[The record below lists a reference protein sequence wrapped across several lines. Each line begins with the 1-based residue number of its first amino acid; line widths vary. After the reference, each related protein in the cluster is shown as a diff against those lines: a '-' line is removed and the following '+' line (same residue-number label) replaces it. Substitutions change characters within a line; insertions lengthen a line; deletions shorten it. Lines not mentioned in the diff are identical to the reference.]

1 MPTSRFQRIF
11 ILAGIIA
18 LFIAYIA
25 LWIRFINDPVER
37 TGSDFIAFYSA
48 GRVAQEYGYSRVFI
62 PELQQAVQQE
72 VVGFPLV
79 EGQVLL
85 LNHPPL
91 LPPILR
97 LLMTED
103 YVQSF
108 HRWAILLLVIY
119 AISLFTLNKALEVS
133 GIERGNRVVIAIT
146 SFLFLPLFFSLMNGQ
161 DTPIVLLGVAIWFYG
176 LVTGKE
182 WTAGLGLSLTVMR
195 PHLSLAFAIP
205 MMFSHRKALIGYAL
219 GSAALVLLSVLII
232 GVDGMQRYISILS
245 ISASG
250 EWHGMNEV
258 SMVNLLGLVL
268 RIFGESAVQFFR
280 TGSWILFAV
289 CIAVLTFL
297 WSRKKG
303 LQDNLL
309 GLSVVLVLLLSPHLH
324 FHDLTLL
331 LVPFYE
337 LVRTGYLKNF
347 AATAS
352 PIAASLLLFV
362 SNISPALQFTMP
374 YFLMLALAVYPYI
387 ANREP
392 ILIEPHRS

>member
-1 MPTSRFQRIF
+1 MPTTRFQRIF
-11 ILAGIIA
+11 LFAGILA
-18 LFIAYIA
+18 LLIAYIG

-48 GRVAQEYGYSRVFI
+48 GRVAQEYGYSRVFS
-62 PELQQAVQQE
+62 PDLQQAVQQE

-85 LNHPPL
+85 HNHPPL

-97 LLMTED
+97 LLMTKN
-103 YVQSF
+103 YVESF
-108 HRWAILLLVIY
+108 QRWVILLIALY
-119 AISLFTLNKALEVS
+119 AACLYVLNKVLQFS
-133 GIERGNRVVIAIT
+133 GIERSTRIGVTIG

-161 DTPIVLLGVAIWFYG
+161 DTPIVLLGTAIWFYG

-182 WTAGLGLSLTVMR
+182 WIAGIGLSLTVMR

-205 MMFSHRKALIGYAL
+205 MMFSHRRAFVGYVL
-219 GSAALVLLSVLII
+219 GSAFLVALSMLII
-232 GVDGMQRYISILS
+232 GVDGMQRYMDILLISTG
-245 ISASG
+245 G
-250 EWHGMNEV
+250 EWHGMREEA
-258 SMVNLLGLVL
+258 MVNLLGLAI
-268 RIFGESAVQFFR
+268 RIFGDSWMEVFR
-280 TGSWILFAV
+280 SSSWILFAAA
-289 CIAVLTFL
+289 IILLTVL

-309 GLSVVLVLLLSPHLH
+309 GLTVIVALVASPHLH

-362 SNISPALQFTMP
+362 SNSTP
-374 YFLMLALAVYPYI
+374 YLLFNAPYLLMLVLAVYPYVSKQGSI
-387 ANREP
+387 ATA
-392 ILIEPHRS
+392 PHRS